1 MHAPSIESFIK
12 HYIMPVAGE
21 GDFDV
26 DLLNAKGELVRTIP
40 ISVMD
45 PNKPPPGISA
55 RDHHEGSM
63 MEKLMNRTM
72 DKLDQMEAEARKPP
86 PSFVER
92 MKEMAEIRTMLAPP
106 EEDRKGRGSGDSF
119 MQMLMM
125 MKMMEPAQP
134 AVSPELAEL
143 RVELRAMKEAA
154 LREPLPTPLPL
165 PPPPPPPPDTT
176 AADIVREVVAL
187 TQRKE
192 ETSLRDILPLL
203 KPEKTLGA
211 AEITAMI
218 TSLAPV
224 VMQVFGGK
232 NDDKIQYLKDQ
243 IADLKRTPSRG
254 IKEALEDVGAMVK
267 LAGAL
272 GGRRDESETFW
283 GFMNNLITQGPD
295 LAESIGGVVDRIRKD
310 EEAEKKLESPAMH
323 PQEPAQQQEDDE
335 DALDF
340 PPGFESIVKKIEEA
354 TDDAARVGQTLYA
367 FQVLGK
373 DKRWRRYLLRVISLA
388 KKGEKD
394 EVMEFLVS
402 FLEALHERGMLSEDA
417 AKAAIEAF
425 DKNFDKVVEELTKR
439 T

>member
-1 MHAPSIESFIK
+1 
-12 HYIMPVAGE
+12 
-21 GDFDV
+21 
-26 DLLNAKGELVRTIP
+26 
-40 ISVMD
+40 
-45 PNKPPPGISA
+45 
-55 RDHHEGSM
+55 
-63 MEKLMNRTM
+63 
-72 DKLDQMEAEARKPP
+72 
-86 PSFVER
+86 
-92 MKEMAEIRTMLAPP
+92 
-106 EEDRKGRGSGDSF
+106 
-119 MQMLMM
+119 
-125 MKMMEPAQP
+125 
-134 AVSPELAEL
+134 
-143 RVELRAMKEAA
+143 
-154 LREPLPTPLPL
+154 
-165 PPPPPPPPDTT
+165 
-176 AADIVREVVAL
+176 
-187 TQRKE
+187 
-192 ETSLRDILPLL
+192 
-203 KPEKTLGA
+203 
-211 AEITAMI
+211 
-218 TSLAPV
+218 
-224 VMQVFGGK
+224 
-232 NDDKIQYLKDQ
+232 
-243 IADLKRTPSRG
+243 
-254 IKEALEDVGAMVK
+254 MVK